1 MKSSHPHHL
10 AALTAHG
17 PSIWKWANVH
27 PGNVAKIVSLLLAL
41 ALCPIQAGEILEGV
55 KSRGL
60 LRCGVSEGIPGF
72 SEQDPDGRWRGL
84 DADFCRAVAA
94 AVIGNAEKVTFVP
107 LSASER
113 FPALQARKIDLLA
126 RSTTWT
132 LVREAIMGVQFAA
145 TLFYDGQTFL
155 VPAESEVQRPAD
167 LDGATICVQKGT
179 TSQRNLQPY
188 FARLGLTI
196 KPLVID
202 SAKQAAEAFFKGRC
216 QAYSSDSG
224 QLAGVRILAPEGRH
238 AYRILPDLIS
248 SEPLAPA
255 VWGGDQQWASMV
267 RWVLFSLIHAE
278 ALGITR
284 SQANNPPSDY
294 FTSLLSWDERE
305 ADSLDKAMGVP
316 KGWGKRVISAV
327 GNYGELFDRNLGAGS
342 EIGLERGLNRLWLD
356 GGLMYAPPYR

>member
-1 MKSSHPHHL
+1 MRLGNLTRIAYLLLTL
-10 AALTAHG
+10 AA
-17 PSIWKWANVH
+17 P
-27 PGNVAKIVSLLLAL
+27 
-41 ALCPIQAGEILEGV
+41 PILAGEILEGV
-55 KSRGL
+55 KSRGV

-126 RSTTWT
+126 RNTTWT
-132 LVREAIMGVQFAA
+132 LVREAVMGVQFAA
-145 TLFYDGQTFL
+145 TLFYDGQTFM
-155 VPAESEVQRPAD
+155 VPTESPVQRPAD
-167 LDGATICVQKGT
+167 LNGATICVQKGT

-188 FARLGLTI
+188 FARQGLSI

-224 QLAGVRILAPEGRH
+224 QLAGARILAPEGRQ

-278 ALGITR
+278 VLGITR

-294 FTSLLSWDERE
+294 FTSMLSWDERE
-305 ADSLDKAMGVP
+305 VDSLDKAIGVP
-316 KGWGKRVISAV
+316 KGWGKRVIAAV

-356 GGLMYAPPYR
+356 GGLMYAPPYK